1 MKSLI
6 TSASLLAATLTA
18 PASAATDG
26 TPGTTSTGTFNVSAT
41 MSLPPAVNVHVFGLD
56 DFSFTGTVGVPLDGQ
71 SDRFCAIRDNGGF
84 VGLTISSSDAA
95 DTDFR
100 VKTPDGTSTIVF
112 GVIVDT
118 TAGTMIEMEEGVE
131 SQFIAAGE
139 CVDNG
144 IDGWLMSFVP
154 IGYGGPGDGSF
165 SNQFIVT
172 VSPK

>member
-1 MKSLI
+1 MKGLW
-6 TSASLLAATLTA
+6 TSAALLATA
-18 PASAATDG
+18 LSTPASAATDG
-26 TPGTTSTGTFNVSAT
+26 TLGPTSTGTFNISAT
-41 MSLPPAVNVHVFGLD
+41 MSPAPTPNVHVFGLD
-56 DFSFTGTVGVPLDGQ
+56 DFAFTGTVGENLNAQ
-71 SDRFCAIRDNGGF
+71 SDRFCVVRDNGGL

-95 DTDFR
+95 DSDFR
-100 VKTPDGTSTIVF
+100 VKTPGGASTIVF

-118 TAGTMIEMEEGVE
+118 TAGTMIEMNEGVE

-139 CVDNG
+139 CLDNG
-144 IDGWLMSFVP
+144 VDGWLLSLNP